1 MNQNQF
7 TGKHMAAVLFA
18 GFGIV
23 FAINFY
29 MASLATGGFGGV
41 VVENSYVASQKYN
54 GWLAEAARQEATGWQ
69 LDAARNEDG
78 LVVVE
83 TQGTPETA
91 TLTAE
96 ARHPLGQKTTRML
109 TFTRTANG
117 EFVANQPLD
126 AGRWT
131 LRLTL
136 SDGDRKR
143 VFEAAI
149 P

>member
-1 MNQNQF
+1 MMREF
-7 TGKHMAAVLFA
+7 TGKHMAGVLVA

-23 FAINFY
+23 VAVNFY
-29 MASLATGGFGGV
+29 MASLATNGFGGV

-69 LDAARNEDG
+69 LDASRTEDG

-83 TQGTPETA
+83 TQNAPETA
-91 TLTAE
+91 MLTAV
-96 ARHPLGQKTTRML
+96 ARHPLGKKTTRTL
-109 TFTRTANG
+109 AFTRQDDG
-117 EFVANQPLD
+117 RFIANQPLD

-131 LRLTL
+131 LRMTL

-143 VFEAAI
+143 VIEA
-149 P
+149 PLS